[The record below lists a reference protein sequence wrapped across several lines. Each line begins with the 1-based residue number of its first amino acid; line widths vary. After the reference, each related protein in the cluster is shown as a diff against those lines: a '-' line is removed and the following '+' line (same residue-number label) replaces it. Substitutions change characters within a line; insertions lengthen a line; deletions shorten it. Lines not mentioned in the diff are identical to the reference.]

1 MGSGGYKGD
10 FDSLED
16 AMTRVDKLFKSLI
29 KELAKDKDVNYK
41 PQVMELQRLYKRNY
55 VELKVKLDQF
65 KRKNTWLNF
74 KNLLMIVIVESPVV
88 LQKNLLTKVLMI

>member
-1 MGSGGYKGD
+1 MKNNYKEMMDQWKDWRLSEDKINMGFGGYKGD

-29 KELAKDKDVNYK
+29 KELAKDKDANYK

-65 KRKNTWLNF
+65 KRKNT
-74 KNLLMIVIVESPVV
+74 
-88 LQKNLLTKVLMI
+88 

>member
-1 MGSGGYKGD
+1 MKNNYKEMMDQWKDWRLSEDKINMGFGGYKGD

-16 AMTRVDKLFKSLI
+16 AMTRVDRLFKILI
-29 KELAKDKDVNYK
+29 KELAKDKDANYK

-65 KRKNTWLNF
+65 KRKNT
-74 KNLLMIVIVESPVV
+74 
-88 LQKNLLTKVLMI
+88 